1 MIAQDP
7 YLQKFVQDFT
17 KANSGKAFY
26 SGLRGLGE
34 FIFEDYESN
43 RRRRVR

>member
-17 KANSGKAFY
+17 TANKGKAFY
-26 SGLRGLGE
+26 SGLQGLGE
-34 FIFEDYESN
+34 FIFKDYQQSKKKK
-43 RRRRVR
+43 